1 MSTMTPSNPLN
12 PLKIIGKDFLIDENL
27 LISNY
32 NPYDTR
38 NPSGFDGLSQLR
50 NVQGKLY
57 VLDKTNFKEPTV
69 DEFRGIKTIGGFTT
83 GFKLISG
90 APLNYFSVNLDFTY
104 DKTVEQNPKRLISLV
119 LGSSTLSIIPTI
131 SNEQAPDIFL
141 DSFCLLVLDE
151 DGTNT
156 FHKTYADIPEA
167 EQKFMWLIP
176 SEQIQVKGSDST
188 DPIDTNKILSFAISN
203 PTNQKESVFDFITS
217 GKLSDTIPG
226 GTIDTAKP
234 YQYNFD
240 TFTSVPDSLTWEQ
253 TTDLPEASGWAQY
266 IVTKNFVYKF
276 GYYNTV
282 GQNAIISLGI
292 LRAPLDN
299 DGVPGTW
306 EPMGNAPIS
315 FGTILQIK
323 DKLWAIGG
331 TSVGG
336 APQKISWYTTIKED
350 GTFEA
355 WAQGPIP
362 GSYPSTKS
370 CIVNNRVYVFGGYD
384 GTNYHKYC
392 QIADI
397 LPNGMLSD
405 LYYSEVSFP
414 FNMTGATTFAYGNK
428 IFIIPGYNR
437 ENSTYTNLIYSCI
450 VNEDGTIQTPKGEK
464 TVGLNSYLHASFI
477 LGTKL
482 YLIGG
487 TNTSTSINSNLVSVA
502 DLSVVNGQ
510 VQISD
515 FRSATNFPIVKH
527 GEGVFITKN
536 YVYVPAGR
544 EGTTWSNSKKL
555 YRANISDYGNGK
567 NDYTKDTYYYKNK
580 IIIPGDQESSTNQSF
595 SGAQLKFQV
604 PYYTNISDALN
615 PVQILNTEIL
625 AIAKKLKLNNKY
637 LDHLT
642 LDDLD
647 IPTLTQEQIDINGL
661 DTILNITINE
671 NSLVKYLQVAPVN
684 PDQYEKNVSLLLNGE
699 VQYDLAGK
707 NFLEYNGN
715 FQSNGINTTTKKFGN
730 SSMYF
735 DGTSWI
741 RVLPSSYLL
750 FGSSNFTVEFWI
762 NCTLPATG
770 GIVPIGKWGAGANS
784 RSWGIFIKAD
794 GTLSFSLSTDG
805 VTGLYS
811 TSSEA
816 GLIQTD
822 TWAHIALTRNADSID
837 LWVNGIKTLAT
848 YNIGI
853 AALFNASVQTT
864 IGTVNN
870 STSTDGAYGRMTGY
884 LDGLRITEGVAR
896 YQNNFT
902 PPAEELLLVDYAEM
916 EDTIYVHEPLNDVK
930 SLATYTFDNTSADL
944 SGNQHGSTTA
954 VTYPTDPK
962 FGTNCA
968 QFNGST
974 SAFVPYNLNPVGDFT
989 VSLWLKISANITN
1002 TQNVFMRTGA
1012 GATGGDYCGLSINT
1026 SNIPFWQNEYAE
1038 IIYITV
1044 ACTKPM
1050 QLNKWHHIVVT
1061 KIGEYLGIYMD
1072 GESQGGS
1079 YSNNWSIGAA
1089 ARTANPF
1096 KLGTKYISSTVL
1108 SPYSHK
1114 ADQLRIFNG
1123 GVDQDQVNILF
1134 SEKRFKAKKLWS
1146 NTIPTLEVSTPNT
1159 QESLPVNLTEL
1170 SGFYQLHETF
1180 YKYDLAGVPGGT
1192 SFFEAQQLATPQTNG
1207 ICFSTG
1213 KKVYLY
1219 GGRND
1224 TSASQN
1230 LAPTNTMWV
1239 SNILN
1244 DGQIE
1249 GFTQVGT
1256 NTLNYIMGAT
1266 YTYLKPDG
1274 TGWVYVFGGISG
1286 TTGTNVNSNN
1296 LIKRAQ
1302 INVDGS
1308 IGAWEDHGTMPYSMY
1323 NCKVIAHPED
1333 PTKIYLQGGYNASAG
1348 VYTYLN
1354 TMKLFL
1360 FEIDQNGNIK
1370 VDNTK
1375 SKQLDKLFYANSMAF
1390 LKDPKDGFWYLFI
1403 FGTQTSENINGIF
1416 KLKIGKDFR
1425 IIGETNLIGKLNF
1438 PLVYNYLVKDKD
1450 NIYII
1455 GGAANTAGSMYGAS
1469 GFVLKFSKTDL
1480 LNADYWH
1487 QAKYTSMP
1495 NLTIPVIGTTQIE
1508 TAYANYLICPYT
1520 TTNVTGT
1527 VYNWQST
1534 GRILGFRKNYV
1545 VLGENGLNLNNF
1557 NLELTKGSIPTKLVP
1572 NKFGTRIKEELYTN
1586 LFVKQN
1592 QVLEAYGETIKF
1604 VNPDELTKSVMIEE
1618 ITRPVALPVNA
1629 DIFLKWMEELSTET
1643 FFDKYNDYRY
1653 FAGSYDVGKDFSLVI
1668 PELIF
1673 NILYT
1678 RDLYELNKEIFKMY
1692 LISNP
1697 PSQETDP
1704 EMIINED
1711 YIDTILYCFYRCRV
1725 GKDGS
1730 YISNKNALVFGA
1742 NGLALPDISSIEYS
1756 SKIVDYGFIFFPQR
1770 HKSNDNDFNDNVLK
1784 NSIQYN
1790 SQYLESMYNSSIR
1803 KKVDKVAKDFNVK
1816 FDYYISPNGKN
1827 TNHGKSPEFPKFD
1840 FTGIPQNSK
1849 VLLLPGVYNTIIKY
1863 SRTETI
1869 PITTRRNI
1877 VEIYGLSIFPK
1888 IVNYLDIYG
1897 CGDETLFDI
1906 KFNASYNITNLN
1918 GNFEWQYYYNYIQF
1932 FMGSNCNL
1940 YNFKIKWDINPH
1952 QIITDNRGY
1961 TFSESNTNH
1970 FYNINFESVGNYF
1983 KVASNNLANR
1993 FFNCE
1998 FMGGTLVGNDV
2009 PNNEFVHDS
2018 NIQKF
2023 IDDSLGHVKT
2033 NRNIVTNLK
2042 DNYDFKPM
2050 YTLIPLNEGQNEDN
2064 QSKTINLETTRNISK
2079 IPNLNYKLS

>member
-1 MSTMTPSNPLN
+1 MSTLTPSN

-50 NVQGKLY
+50 NIQGKLY

-90 APLNYFSVNLDFTY
+90 ATLNYFSVNLDFTY

-119 LGSSTLSIIPTI
+119 LGSSTLSIIPAI
-131 SNEQAPDIFL
+131 SNGQAPDIFL

-156 FHKTYADIPEA
+156 FHKTYVDIPEA
-167 EQKFMWLIP
+167 EQKFMWLFP

-226 GTIDTAKP
+226 GTIDTSKP
-234 YQYNFD
+234 YQYNLD
-240 TFTSVPDSLTWEQ
+240 TFTDIPDSLTWEQ
-253 TTDLPEASGWAQY
+253 VADLPEASGWSQY
-266 IVTKNFVYKF
+266 VVTKNFVYKF
-276 GYYNTV
+276 GCYNTV
-282 GQNAIISLGI
+282 GASAVIGLGI
-292 LRAPLDN
+292 LRASLDN
-299 DGVPGTW
+299 NGVPGTW

-362 GSYPSTKS
+362 GSYPSARS
-370 CIVNNRVYVFGGYD
+370 CIVNNRVYVFGGHD

-405 LYYSEVSFP
+405 FYYSEVSFP

-437 ENSTYTNLIYSCI
+437 ENSTYTNLIYSCV
-450 VNEDGTIQTPKGEK
+450 VNDDGTIQTPKGEK
-464 TVGLNSYLHASFI
+464 NVGTNGYIHASFI
-477 LGTKL
+477 LGSKL
-482 YLIGG
+482 YLVGG
-487 TNTSTSINSNLVSVA
+487 YDTGAPGYTSKIVVA

-515 FRSATNFPIVKH
+515 FRSASNFPIVKH
-527 GEGVFITKN
+527 GDGVFITKN
-536 YVYVPAGR
+536 YVYLPAGR

-625 AIAKKLKLNNKY
+625 AIAKKLKLNDKY

-647 IPTLTQEQIDINGL
+647 IPILTQEQIDINGL

-715 FQSNGINTTTKKFGN
+715 FQSNGINTITKKFGN

-741 RVLPSSYLL
+741 RVLPSSYLI

-770 GIVPIGKWGAGANS
+770 SIVPIGKWGSGANS
-784 RSWGIFIKAD
+784 RSWGIFITAN
-794 GTLSFSLSTDG
+794 GTLSFGLSTDG
-805 VTGLYS
+805 ATGLYS

-816 GLIQTD
+816 GLIQTN

-837 LWVNGIKTLAT
+837 LWVNGVKTSAT

-853 AALFNASVQTT
+853 DALFNASVQTT

-870 STSTDGAYGRMTGY
+870 STLTDGAYGRMTGY
-884 LDGLRITEGVAR
+884 LDGLRITEGVTR

-930 SLATYTFDNTSADL
+930 SVVTYTFDNTSADL
-944 SGNQHGSTTA
+944 SGNQHGSATA

-989 VSLWLKISANITN
+989 VSLWLKISANISN

-1012 GATGGDYCGLSINT
+1012 VATGGDLCGLLLNT

-1038 IIYITV
+1038 NTTIT
-1044 ACTKPM
+1044 ASCTKPM
-1050 QLNKWHHIVVT
+1050 QLNKWHHIVIT
-1061 KIGEYLGIYMD
+1061 KTGEYLGIYMD

-1096 KLGTKYISSTVL
+1096 KLGTKYISSTGH

-1123 GVDQDQVNILF
+1123 GVDQEQVNVLF

-1192 SFFEAQQLATPQTNG
+1192 SFFEAQQLAAPQTNG

-1224 TSASQN
+1224 TSASSTI
-1230 LAPTNTMWV
+1230 APTNTMWV

-1256 NTLNYIMGAT
+1256 NTLNYILGAT
-1266 YTYLKPDG
+1266 YTYIKPDGSG

-1286 TTGTNVNSNN
+1286 TTGTNTNSNN

-1308 IGAWEDHGTMPYSMY
+1308 IGTWENHSTMPYSMY

-1333 PTKIYLQGGYNASAG
+1333 PTKLYLQGGYAASAG

-1354 TMKLFL
+1354 TMKIFL

-1375 SKQLDKLFYANSMAF
+1375 TKLLDKLFNSNSMTF

-1403 FGTQTSENINGIF
+1403 FGTQTTENNNGIF

-1425 IIGETNLIGKLNF
+1425 IIGETNLIGKLNYALGSNF
-1438 PLVYNYLVKDKD
+1438 IIQDKD

-1455 GGAANTAGSMYGAS
+1455 GGGTNAAGAMYGAS

-1487 QAKYTSMP
+1487 QAKYTTMP
-1495 NLTIPVIGTTQIE
+1495 NLTIPVTGSTQIE
-1508 TAYANYLICPYT
+1508 TSYANYLICPYT

-1534 GRILGFRKNYV
+1534 GRILGFRKNYTI
-1545 VLGENGLNLNNF
+1545 LGENGLNLDNF
-1557 NLELTKGSIPTKLVP
+1557 NLELTKGLVPTKLVP
-1572 NKFGTRIKEELYTN
+1572 NKLNARIREELFSS
-1586 LFVKQN
+1586 LMVKAQ
-1592 QVLEAYGETIKF
+1592 QTLTVYGSAIQFKDPVTDSVITLS
-1604 VNPDELTKSVMIEE
+1604 ELTNAITISDMIAKFIEWVVKLAE
-1618 ITRPVALPVNA
+1618 DNYLDNFNQYLYTKNGLNTDRSL
-1629 DIFLKWMEELSTET
+1629 DII
-1643 FFDKYNDYRY
+1643 
-1653 FAGSYDVGKDFSLVI
+1653 I
-1668 PELIF
+1668 PEIIF
-1673 NILYT
+1673 NIISDRNMFNINKLVFEGYLT
-1678 RDLYELNKEIFKMY
+1678 TNAPSTYDISIPGDIFDLEDILETLFRSKSESSIITPATYGSGGLQLPNHNKFGFSKRQNEVKYMFIPQRTSQKEVKIGT
-1692 LISNP
+1692 LP
-1697 PSQETDP
+1697 PRPRSST
-1704 EMIINED
+1704 
-1711 YIDTILYCFYRCRV
+1711 YIDSI
-1725 GKDGS
+1725 GS
-1730 YISNKNALVFGA
+1730 CNYKNKIPLE
-1742 NGLALPDISSIEYS
+1742 S
-1756 SKIVDYGFIFFPQR
+1756 VDYKDTIVSLLTNAYFVGVNGNN
-1770 HKSNDNDFNDNVLK
+1770 SNDGLTPENPKADLTGCPAGSTVYLLPGTYTGEVWRANVGGGNIVYVPTVLNGFNGHNIYGFGTNKVTIEAGGWIRCILF
-1784 NSIQYN
+1784 NPSSGSIH
-1790 SQYLESMYNSSIR
+1790 
-1803 KKVDKVAKDFNVK
+1803 NVK
-1816 FDYYISPNGKN
+1816 FIW
-1827 TNHGKSPEFPKFD
+1827 
-1840 FTGIPQNSK
+1840 TGIKNFSNAGLAWITSYIAFHGLAANRVFQFYNCHFQNLYSYNPAGTESSNNIDK
-1849 VLLLPGVYNTIIKY
+1849 VYLNNCSESGSGNYVSSYYTNAWV
-1863 SRTETI
+1863 SRTVANNEIDTKILNAEVSAETFK
-1869 PITTRRNI
+1869 TKDFVDNI
-1877 VEIYGLSIFPK
+1877 K
-1888 IVNYLDIYG
+1888 
-1897 CGDETLFDI
+1897 
-1906 KFNASYNITNLN
+1906 ASY
-1918 GNFEWQYYYNYIQF
+1918 
-1932 FMGSNCNL
+1932 
-1940 YNFKIKWDINPH
+1940 
-1952 QIITDNRGY
+1952 
-1961 TFSESNTNH
+1961 
-1970 FYNINFESVGNYF
+1970 
-1983 KVASNNLANR
+1983 
-1993 FFNCE
+1993 
-1998 FMGGTLVGNDV
+1998 
-2009 PNNEFVHDS
+2009 
-2018 NIQKF
+2018 KF
-2023 IDDSLGHVKT
+2023 T
-2033 NRNIVTNLK
+2033 
-2042 DNYDFKPM
+2042 PA
-2050 YTLIPLNEGQNEDN
+2050 YTLIPISDDSSPEDN
-2064 QSKTINLETTRNISK
+2064 SIILEINQNFTN
-2079 IPNLNYKLS
+2079 IPNLSYKL

>member
-1 MSTMTPSNPLN
+1 MSTMTPSN

-57 VLDKTNFKEPTV
+57 VLDKTNFKEPTA

-83 GFKLISG
+83 GFKLISS
-90 APLNYFSVNLDFTY
+90 ATLNYFSVNLDFTY

-188 DPIDTNKILSFAISN
+188 DQIDTNKILSFAISN

-217 GKLSDTIPG
+217 GKLRDTIPG

-234 YQYNFD
+234 YQYNLD
-240 TFTSVPDSLTWEQ
+240 TFTDIPDSLTWEQ
-253 TTDLPEASGWAQY
+253 VADLPEASGWSQY
-266 IVTKNFVYKF
+266 VVTKNFVYKF
-276 GYYNTV
+276 GCYNTV
-282 GQNAIISLGI
+282 GASAVIGLGI
-292 LRAPLDN
+292 LRAPLDA

-362 GSYPSTKS
+362 GSYPTTRS
-370 CIVNNRVYVFGGYD
+370 CIVNNRVYMFGGFD

-392 QIADI
+392 QISDI

-405 LYYSEVSFP
+405 FYYSEVSFP
-414 FNMTGATTFAYGNK
+414 FNMYTATTFAYGNK

-437 ENSTYTNLIYSCI
+437 ENLTYTNLIYSCV
-450 VNEDGTIQTPKGEK
+450 VNDDGTIQTPKGEK
-464 TVGLNSYLHASFI
+464 NIGTTGYIHASFI

-482 YLIGG
+482 YLVGG
-487 TNTSTSINSNLVSVA
+487 YDTSASGYTSKIVVA

-515 FRSATNFPIVKH
+515 FRSASNFPIVKH

-567 NDYTKDTYYYKNK
+567 NDYTKDTYHYKNK
-580 IIIPGDQESSTNQSF
+580 IIVPGDQESSTNQSF

-615 PVQILNTEIL
+615 PVQILDTEIL

-770 GIVPIGKWGAGANS
+770 SIVPIGKWGSGANS
-784 RSWGIFIKAD
+784 RSWGIFIAAN
-794 GTLSFSLSTDG
+794 GTLSFGLSTDG
-805 VTGLYS
+805 ATGLYS
-811 TSSEA
+811 PSSEA
-816 GLIQTD
+816 GLIQTN
-822 TWAHIALTRNADSID
+822 TWAHVALTRNADSID
-837 LWVNGIKTLAT
+837 LWVNGVKTLAT

-930 SLATYTFDNTSADL
+930 SVVTYTFDNTSADL

-1002 TQNVFMRTGA
+1002 TQNVFMRTGSA
-1012 GATGGDYCGLSINT
+1012 ASGGDLCGLLLNT

-1038 IIYITV
+1038 NTAITV

-1072 GESQGGS
+1072 GESQSGS
-1079 YSNNWSIGAA
+1079 YSTNWSIGAA

-1096 KLGTKYISSTVL
+1096 KLGTKYISSTGH

-1123 GVDQDQVNILF
+1123 GVDQDQVNVLF

-1146 NTIPTLEVSTPNT
+1146 NTIPMLEVSTPNT

-1170 SGFYQLHETF
+1170 SGFYQLPETF

-1192 SFFEAQQLATPQTNG
+1192 SFFEAQQLAAPQNGG

-1219 GGRND
+1219 GGKTD
-1224 TSASQN
+1224 TSAASTI
-1230 LAPTNTMWV
+1230 APTNTMWV

-1256 NTLNYIMGAT
+1256 NTLNYILGAT

-1333 PTKIYLQGGYNASAG
+1333 PTKIYLQGGYNSSAG
-1348 VYTYLN
+1348 VFTYLN
-1354 TMKLFL
+1354 TMKIFL

-1370 VDNTK
+1370 VDNAKTK
-1375 SKQLDKLFYANSMAF
+1375 HLDKLFNTNSMAF

-1403 FGTQTSENINGIF
+1403 FGTQPSENINGIF

-1425 IIGETNLIGKLNF
+1425 IIGETNLIGKLNYALSSNF
-1438 PLVYNYLVKDKD
+1438 IIQDKD
-1450 NIYII
+1450 NVYII
-1455 GGAANTAGSMYGAS
+1455 GGAANTAGSLYGAS
-1469 GFVLKFSKTDL
+1469 GFILKFSKTDL

-1495 NLTIPVIGTTQIE
+1495 NLTIPVAGTTQIE
-1508 TAYANYLICPYT
+1508 TAYANYLICPTT

-1545 VLGENGLNLNNF
+1545 TLGENGLNLNNF
-1557 NLELTKGSIPTKLVP
+1557 NLELTKESIPTKLVP
-1572 NKFGTRIKEELYTN
+1572 NKLNARIREELFSG
-1586 LFVKQN
+1586 LMVKAQ
-1592 QVLEAYGETIKF
+1592 QTLTVYGSAIQFKDPVTDSIITLS
-1604 VNPDELTKSVMIEE
+1604 ELTNAIIISDIIAKFIEWVVKLAE
-1618 ITRPVALPVNA
+1618 DNYLDNFNQYLYTKNGLNTDRSL
-1629 DIFLKWMEELSTET
+1629 DII
-1643 FFDKYNDYRY
+1643 
-1653 FAGSYDVGKDFSLVI
+1653 I
-1668 PELIF
+1668 PEIIF
-1673 NILYT
+1673 NIISDRNMFNINKLVFEGYLTTNAPSTYDITIPGDTFNLEDVLETLFRSKSESSIVTPATYT
-1678 RDLYELNKEIFKMY
+1678 SGGLQLPNHNKFGFSKRQNEVKYM
-1692 LISNP
+1692 LIPQRTSQKEVKIGTLP
-1697 PSQETDP
+1697 PRPRSST
-1704 EMIINED
+1704 
-1711 YIDTILYCFYRCRV
+1711 YIDSIGSCNYKNIIPLESIDMLSTTGYLAQFDYFISPT
-1725 GKDGS
+1725 GNNNNDGS
-1730 YISNKNALVFGA
+1730 LYYPKETVDSCPSG
-1742 NGLALPDISSIEYS
+1742 SI
-1756 SKIVDYGFIFFPQR
+1756 I
-1770 HKSNDNDFNDNVLK
+1770 
-1784 NSIQYN
+1784 
-1790 SQYLESMYNSSIR
+1790 
-1803 KKVDKVAKDFNVK
+1803 
-1816 FDYYISPNGKN
+1816 
-1827 TNHGKSPEFPKFD
+1827 
-1840 FTGIPQNSK
+1840 
-1849 VLLLPGVYNTIIKY
+1849 LLLPGIYTTSTGGAYPGPKVLKGIGNRKVYGCGLNTII
-1863 SRTETI
+1863 
-1869 PITTRRNI
+1869 N
-1877 VEIYGLSIFPK
+1877 F
-1888 IVNYLDIYG
+1888 
-1897 CGDETLFDI
+1897 
-1906 KFNASYNITNLN
+1906 YN
-1918 GNFEWQYYYNYIQF
+1918 
-1932 FMGSNCNL
+1932 S
-1940 YNFKIKWDINPH
+1940 D
-1952 QIITDNRGY
+1952 
-1961 TFSESNTNH
+1961 TFRLISNTNS
-1970 FYNINFESVGNYF
+1970 I
-1983 KVASNNLANR
+1983 
-1993 FFNCE
+1993 
-1998 FMGGTLVGNDV
+1998 GGELRNVKIKLDV
-2009 PNNEFVHDS
+2009 PNPYGRSGDSMALIYFNSSSLTFLFSNVNFEFTSRTQYGRNVSNSGNTSSSRVTYNNCTFTGGSSIGQSNDS
-2018 NIQKF
+2018 QISYTSIANTEL
-2023 IDDSLGHVKT
+2023 D
-2033 NRNIVTNLK
+2033 NIVINQSTELLIQPK
-2042 DNYDFKPM
+2042 TYIDNIKASYKFTPA
-2050 YTLIPLNEGQNEDN
+2050 YTLIPISDDSSPEDN
-2064 QSKTINLETTRNISK
+2064 SIILEINQNFTN
-2079 IPNLNYKLS
+2079 IPNLSYKL